1 MLSVQLL
8 KCFLSIKLA
17 SVAHDSSCAV
27 GQVLLKEMCRKL
39 SFLQVDDE
47 RVAEEL
53 FREQAGSSASQ
64 KTDRGGSVDRDDRW
78 GDIYEDMP
86 MKRKIALYDYDPTE
100 LSQDVDSRT
109 FIQNW

>member
-1 MLSVQLL
+1 MQSVQLL
-8 KCFLSIKLA
+8 KRFLSIKLA

-27 GQVLLKEMCRKL
+27 CRALLKEMCRKL

-64 KTDRGGSVDRDDRW
+64 KTDRGGSVDCDDRW
-78 GDIYEDMP
+78 RDIYEDIP
-86 MKRKIALYDYDPTE
+86 MKRKIALSP
-100 LSQDVDSRT
+100 
-109 FIQNW
+109 I